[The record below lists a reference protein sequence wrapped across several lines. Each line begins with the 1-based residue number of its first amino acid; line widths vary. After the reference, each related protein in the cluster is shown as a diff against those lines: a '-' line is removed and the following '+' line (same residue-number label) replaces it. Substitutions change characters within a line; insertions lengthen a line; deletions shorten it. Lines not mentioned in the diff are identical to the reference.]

1 MKLNR
6 KQLRQLINEE
16 SSNIENN
23 RLNEFDLG
31 AVERGLTT
39 VLGHAGVGDI
49 AAGVK
54 ALTLDGGRLIYKLNN
69 LNNVMESFGEFDLS
83 MDDSPEFDELLER
96 LVAAQ
101 PDDKL
106 NVKESLI
113 DFGDMLK
120 TFLVSVVSAFPD
132 GVISGPV
139 AAAISVIPIESFFL
153 EGLRVYA
160 AFIEKIESIPGGSG
174 LTWLAEMG
182 AKATQT
188 AMMGP
193 LALFFTNPHV
203 VMKNLGR
210 LMEAASSESIV
221 KDISRLGKDLQALDV
236 SAEFVNESRWSKIA
250 GIL

>member
-1 MKLNR
+1 
-6 KQLRQLINEE
+6 
-16 SSNIENN
+16 
-23 RLNEFDLG
+23 
-31 AVERGLTT
+31 
-39 VLGHAGVGDI
+39 
-49 AAGVK
+49 
-54 ALTLDGGRLIYKLNN
+54 
-69 LNNVMESFGEFDLS
+69 
-83 MDDSPEFDELLER
+83 
-96 LVAAQ
+96 
-101 PDDKL
+101 
-106 NVKESLI
+106 
-113 DFGDMLK
+113 MLK

>member
-16 SSNIENN
+16 SNNIENN
-23 RLNEFDLG
+23 RLDEFDLG
-31 AVERGLTT
+31 TVERGLTT
-39 VLGHAGVGDI
+39 VLGHAGIGDI

-69 LNNVMESFGEFDLS
+69 LSNVMEPFGEFDLG

-96 LVAAQ
+96 LAAAQ
-101 PDDKL
+101 PDAKL

-132 GVISGPV
+132 GIISGPT
-139 AAAISVIPIESFFL
+139 AAAISVIPLERFFL
-153 EGLRVYA
+153 EGSRVYA
-160 AFIEKIESIPGGSG
+160 DFIEKIESIPGGSG
-174 LTWLAEMG
+174 ATWIAEMG

-193 LALFFTNPHV
+193 LALFFTNPLV
-203 VMKNLGR
+203 TMKNLGK

-221 KDISRLGKDLQALDV
+221 KDLSSLGKDLQALDV
-236 SAEFVNESRWSKIA
+236 SAELVNESRWSKIA